1 MIVIG
6 LLLILIVAV
15 VAVVLI
21 TTGNGAVTFNLIGV
35 DIDTTARNLYLT
47 GAVSLLIA
55 VVGLW
60 LVRKGLHRQRVLR
73 KENRTLRREAKAN
86 RDAPPAQSENHETAG
101 DHFDSAPKEE
111 PPRHP

>member
-1 MIVIG
+1 MIVVG

-15 VAVVLI
+15 VAVVLL
-21 TTGNGAVTFNLIGV
+21 TTGNDTVSFSLLGA

-73 KENRTLRREAKAN
+73 KENRTLRKEAKATRVVPPTQPQN
-86 RDAPPAQSENHETAG
+86 RESVG
-101 DHFDSAPKEE
+101 DHFDSAPTEE
-111 PPRHP
+111 PPRQP